1 MKTLLAELQ
10 SLNTPSAKIDAKYM
24 NKLNRV
30 ASLIEKADSIRRDLR
45 TKVIGTTKVEK
56 VIEILYA
63 SLSKTKGPREGVS
76 TRGTTGGGVAGG
88 GQT

>member
-1 MKTLLAELQ
+1 
-10 SLNTPSAKIDAKYM
+10 M

-56 VIEILYA
+56 AIEILNA
-63 SLSKTKGPREGVS
+63 SLSYLDRTSPSKTKGPREGVS
-76 TRGTTGGGVAGG
+76 TRGTTVAGGGVAGG